1 MTLIHGCRRMA
12 VLVMMLGLAAS
23 AAAGQGTTKPPAA
36 STDQDIYTYVALWSV
51 PRADWNALEK
61 YYASLVPAMKKL
73 SDSGTIEGW
82 GQARSFVHDESGI
95 THLDWISAKGFA
107 GLSKAL
113 DAIRASGPM
122 PAALGNADHWD
133 EIMRSTVHGGKPGAG
148 GAAMMWVARYEL
160 QSGQSEDFSK
170 LFEDEIRPLFEEQ
183 VAAGTVLS
191 YAVSFE
197 AVHTVTPNMVSI
209 SYILK
214 DAAAIDKFQAALDG
228 YETKHPRA
236 GAALEEVMN
245 IAAHRDAIF
254 EVLAFGQ
261 K

>member
-1 MTLIHGCRRMA
+1 MYRSLGLIA
-12 VLVMMLGLAAS
+12 VLLAMGAT
-23 AAAGQGTTKPPAA
+23 AAGGQNAPQQPPPAA
-36 STDQDIYTYVALWSV
+36 DQDLYTYVALWSV
-51 PRADWNALEK
+51 PRADWNAIEK
-61 YYASLVPAMKKL
+61 YYASLVPTMKKL
-73 SDSGTIEGW
+73 SDSGSIEGW
-82 GQARSFVHDESGI
+82 GQTRAFVHDESGI
-95 THLDWISAKGFA
+95 THLNWFTAKGFA

-113 DAIRASGPM
+113 DAIRASGPT

-148 GAAMMWVARYEL
+148 GTAMMWVARYEL

-170 LFEDEIRPLFEEQ
+170 LFEDEIKPLFEEQ

-209 SYILK
+209 SYILA
-214 DAAAIDKFQAALDG
+214 DAAAIDKFQAALAG
-228 YETKHPRA
+228 YQTQHPRA

-245 IAAHRDAIF
+245 VAAHRDAIF